1 MKKNFKRRDFLKKQE
16 LVQQLQQP
24 FHLSQLQLLQLK
36 E

>member
-1 MKKNFKRRDFLKKQE
+1 MKKTLKDVTSLKRQE

-24 FHLSQLQLLQLK
+24 FHLSQLQLLQLI